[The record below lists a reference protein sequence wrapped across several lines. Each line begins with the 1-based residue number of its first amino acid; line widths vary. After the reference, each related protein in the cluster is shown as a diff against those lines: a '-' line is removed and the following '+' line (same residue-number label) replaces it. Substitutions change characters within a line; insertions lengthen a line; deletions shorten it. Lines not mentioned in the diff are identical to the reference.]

1 MEVTFTTHICKRGE
15 EVKLEEYKSGMYTR
29 INDTRAFIL
38 TKIEYKWEWQDST
51 LSKLLAEA
59 SRLIGELNIYSLLT
73 SETDTYMKI
82 ALKADA
88 IKSCK
93 IEGIDVNL
101 QDLMYLK
108 EEEKQNDIEEVN
120 NYIQAMDYGI
130 EKIKEGDKVST
141 KLITDI
147 HKLILQGVR
156 GKDKNPG
163 RLRTSQECKEA
174 NFENNADFVPSAH
187 TEIIECL
194 TDFEKFIN
202 NDETEV
208 PELVKIAI
216 LHYQFESIRPF
227 SAGNGSTGRILVP
240 LYLESKKILEK
251 PCIYLSDYFEKNKDI
266 YFAKLARVRTNSDM
280 IGWIKF
286 FLEAVI
292 EASKSQKEKFIKLE
306 ELKKE
311 VENAI
316 EELSVKDGNGKKV
329 FEVLYN
335 EPIASRKKI
344 LEIGKMKPSTL
355 NTIIK
360 ELLEKNMI
368 EEITGQGRNQVFAFR
383 KYIDVFE
390 NE

>member
-1 MEVTFTTHICKRGE
+1 M
-15 EVKLEEYKSGMYTR
+15 KLEEYKSGMYTR
-29 INDTRAFIL
+29 IDDVRAFIL
-38 TKIEYKWEWQDST
+38 TKIEYKWEWQDPA

-59 SRLIGELNIYSLLT
+59 SRLIGELNMYSLLT
-73 SETDTYMKI
+73 PETETYMKMG
-82 ALKADA
+82 LKADGV
-88 IKSCK
+88 KSCK
-93 IEGIDVNL
+93 IEGINVNL

-108 EEEKQNDIEEVN
+108 EDEKEKQNDIEEVN
-120 NYIQAMDYGI
+120 NYIEAMNYGI
-130 EKIKEGDKVST
+130 EKVKEGQKLST

-147 HKLILQGVR
+147 HKLLMQGAR

-163 RLRTSQECKEA
+163 RLRITQVCMEE

-208 PELVKIAI
+208 PELVKVAI

-251 PCIYLSDYFEKNKDI
+251 PCIYLSDYFEKNKDA

-292 EASKSQKEKFIKLE
+292 DAIKSQKEKFIKLK

-311 VENAI
+311 VEQAI
-316 EELSVKDGNGKKV
+316 ETLSVKDDNGKKV
-329 FEVLYN
+329 FDVLYDT
-335 EPIASRKKI
+335 PIASRKKI
-344 LEIGKMKPSTL
+344 LEISRMKPSTL
-355 NTIIK
+355 NTIIN

-383 KYIDVFE
+383 KYINVFQTYE
-390 NE
+390 

>member
-1 MEVTFTTHICKRGE
+1 M
-15 EVKLEEYKSGMYTR
+15 KLEEYKSGMYTR

-38 TKIEYKWEWQDST
+38 TKIEYKWEWQDPI

-59 SRLIGELNIYSLLT
+59 SRLIGELNIYSMLT
-73 SETDTYMKI
+73 KETDTYMKMG
-82 ALKADA
+82 LKMEA

-93 IEGIDVNL
+93 IEGINVNL

-108 EEEKQNDIEEVN
+108 EEETEKGYDIEEVN
-120 NYIQAMDYGI
+120 NYIQSMNYGI
-130 EKIKEGDKVST
+130 EEIREGQKVST

-147 HKLILQGVR
+147 HKLLLQGIR
-156 GKDKNPG
+156 GRKKNPG
-163 RLRTSQECKEA
+163 KLRTTQLCMEE
-174 NFENNADFVPSAH
+174 NFENNSDFVPSAH

-227 SAGNGSTGRILVP
+227 SAGNGSTGRIIVP
-240 LYLESKKILEK
+240 LYLQSKKILEK
-251 PCIYLSDYFEKNKDI
+251 PCIYLSSYFENNKDT

-280 IGWIKF
+280 VGWIRF
-286 FLEAVI
+286 FLEAI
-292 EASKSQKEKFIKLE
+292 IDASKSQKEKFIKLE

-311 VENAI
+311 VEKAI

-344 LEIGKMKPSTL
+344 LEISQMKPSTL

>member
-1 MEVTFTTHICKRGE
+1 MHECKRGE
-15 EVKLEEYKSGMYTR
+15 KVKLEEYKSGMYTR
-29 INDTRAFIL
+29 IDDVRAFIL
-38 TKIEYKWEWQDST
+38 TKIEYKWEWQDPA

-59 SRLIGELNIYSLLT
+59 SRLIGELNMYSLLT
-73 SETDTYMKI
+73 PETETYMKMG
-82 ALKADA
+82 LKADGV
-88 IKSCK
+88 KSCK
-93 IEGIDVNL
+93 IEGINVNL

-108 EEEKQNDIEEVN
+108 EDEKEKQNDIEEVN
-120 NYIQAMDYGI
+120 NYIEAMNYGI
-130 EKIKEGDKVST
+130 EKVKEGQKLST

-147 HKLILQGVR
+147 HKLLMQGAR

-163 RLRTSQECKEA
+163 RLRITQVCMEE

-208 PELVKIAI
+208 PELVKVAI

-251 PCIYLSDYFEKNKDI
+251 PCIYLSDYFEKNKDA

-292 EASKSQKEKFIKLE
+292 DAIKSQKEKFIKLK

-311 VENAI
+311 VEQAI
-316 EELSVKDGNGKKV
+316 ETLSVKDDNGKKV
-329 FEVLYN
+329 FDVLYDT
-335 EPIASRKKI
+335 PIASRKKI
-344 LEIGKMKPSTL
+344 LEISRMKPSTL
-355 NTIIK
+355 NTIIN

-383 KYIDVFE
+383 KYINVFQTYE
-390 NE
+390 

>member
-1 MEVTFTTHICKRGE
+1 M
-15 EVKLEEYKSGMYTR
+15 KLEEYKSGMYTR

-38 TKIEYKWEWQDST
+38 TKIEYKWEWQDAG

-59 SRLIGELNIYSLLT
+59 SRLIGELNMYSLLT
-73 SETDTYMKI
+73 PETDTYMKME
-82 ALKADA
+82 LKADGV
-88 IKSCK
+88 KSCK
-93 IEGIDVNL
+93 IEGIDVDL

-108 EEEKQNDIEEVN
+108 EENREKQNDIEEVN
-120 NYIQAMDYGI
+120 NYIEGTEYGI
-130 EKIKEGDKVST
+130 EKVKEGHKVST
-141 KLITDI
+141 KLITEI
-147 HKLILQGVR
+147 HKLLLQGAR

-163 RLRTSQECKEA
+163 RLRTTQVCMEE

-240 LYLESKKILEK
+240 LYLQSKKILEK
-251 PCIYLSDYFEKNKDI
+251 PCIYLSDYFEKNKDT

-292 EASKSQKEKFIKLE
+292 DAVKLQKERFIKLE

-311 VENAI
+311 VEQAI
-316 EELSVKDGNGKKV
+316 EELSVKDDNGKKV
-329 FEVLYN
+329 FDVLYN
-335 EPIASRKKI
+335 TPIASRKKI
-344 LEIGKMKPSTL
+344 LEISQMKPSTL
-355 NTIIK
+355 NTIIN

-383 KYIDVFE
+383 KYINVFE
-390 NE
+390 TYE